1 MGAEMKL
8 IEGWQKF
15 YKFWSIRLG
24 ALGAVIVSVLV
35 AFPDIALNAWVML
48 PADLKAFIP
57 PNYMPLIGVGIF
69 VLSMLAK
76 FVPQKKLQTEIKNNE
91 DAK

>member
-1 MGAEMKL
+1 MKL

-15 YKFWSIRLG
+15 YKLWSIRLG
-24 ALGAVIVSVLV
+24 ALGAGVVSILV
-35 AFPDIALNAWVML
+35 AFPDVALNAWAIM

-69 VLSMLAK
+69 VMSMLVK
-76 FVPQKKLQTEIKNNE
+76 FIPQNKLREEIKNNE
-91 DAK
+91 PS